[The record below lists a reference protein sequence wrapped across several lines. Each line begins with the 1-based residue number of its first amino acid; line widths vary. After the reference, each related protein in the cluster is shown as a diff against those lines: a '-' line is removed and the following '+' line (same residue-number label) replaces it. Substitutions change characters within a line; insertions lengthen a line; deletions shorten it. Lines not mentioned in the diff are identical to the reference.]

1 MIVPKLMRL
10 VLIILVFLAAFFP
23 IYINVSAFAEEISP
37 IEKGIFSL
45 TYLQLKLF
53 AVNNELFFYRSSKQD
68 DKSMLKGD
76 GQYVIDNLNNL
87 NDELFELDLP
97 EELNPTRDEF
107 KAVIESLKKVYNNIN
122 TKTITVQISKT

>member
-87 NDELFELDLP
+87 NDELFELDLRSQSAISTQN
-97 EELNPTRDEF
+97 LRGVVSKISCLF
-107 KAVIESLKKVYNNIN
+107 KWL
-122 TKTITVQISKT
+122 